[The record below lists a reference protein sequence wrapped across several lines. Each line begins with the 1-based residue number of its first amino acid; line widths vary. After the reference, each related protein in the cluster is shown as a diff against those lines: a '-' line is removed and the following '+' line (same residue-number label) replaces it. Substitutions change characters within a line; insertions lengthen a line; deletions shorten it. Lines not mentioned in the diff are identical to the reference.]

1 MSNESPRSGDR
12 RPVKSRSWKSSQWM
26 ANWLAA
32 RSVSPNAI
40 SVAGMVAGLVGGIA
54 LAFTGKDP
62 NLGFWLWL
70 LAAVC
75 IQLRLQANL
84 LDGMVAI
91 QSGKASR
98 VGELFNEVPD
108 RISDT
113 ALLVGAGLAD
123 ASNRMLGMW
132 AALAAMMTAYIR
144 TTGKSAGA
152 PMEFCGPM
160 AKQHRM
166 AVLTVVCLTRC
177 FGVSRIPTGNDR
189 AIEIVVIGLLV
200 IVIGSLIT
208 SVRRL
213 QRIAAYLRVQPE

>member
-1 MSNESPRSGDR
+1 MANESPMSGDR
-12 RPVKSRSWKSSQWM
+12 RPVKSRSWKSSQWT

-40 SVAGMVAGLVGGIA
+40 SIAGMIAGLLGGCA
-54 LAFTGKDP
+54 LAFTGKYP
-62 NLGFWLWL
+62 ASGFLPWL
-70 LAAVC
+70 LAAIC

-91 QSGKASR
+91 QSGKTSR

-113 ALLVGAGLAD
+113 ALLVGAGWAD
-123 ASNRMLGMW
+123 ASNQTLGLW
-132 AALAAMMTAYIR
+132 AALAAMLTAYIR

-166 AVLTVVCLTRC
+166 AVLTLVCLVRC
-177 FGVSRIPTGNDR
+177 FGVSRISTSDHR

-200 IVIGSLIT
+200 IIIGSLIT